1 MIRVLLSLRNVS
13 LSFPRG
19 RRHVLPVLSNVSLDV
34 DTGELVAVLAQRAQ
48 GKTTM
53 LRVAAGMDRPSRGE
67 VLFKGQ
73 DLHRLSDRRRSALLR
88 QKIGFAE
95 PIGPDIDLPVLAR
108 VAVPLLATC
117 SKRDA
122 YERALSVLTRLG
134 VEECANQPWAS
145 LADSERALA
154 ALAQAIVREPE
165 LLLVDDLTTTLGIDA
180 TERIG
185 RLLRSI
191 ALEDGLA
198 VLMSVS
204 DADATT
210 WFDRVASLSGGEL
223 VQHTQVGPGP
233 ENVID
238 FPSDPA
244 RRASS

>member
-1 MIRVLLSLRNVS
+1 MGVLLSLRNVS

-19 RRHVLPVLSNVSLDV
+19 RRHVVPVLSEVSLDIDV
-34 DTGELVAVLAQRAQ
+34 GELVAVLAQRAQ
-48 GKTTM
+48 GKTTL
-53 LRVAAGMDRPSRGE
+53 LRVAAGMDQPARGE
-67 VLFKGQ
+67 VLFKGE
-73 DLHRLSDRRRSALLR
+73 DLCRLSDRCRSVLLKE
-88 QKIGFAE
+88 KIGFAE
-95 PIGPDIDLPVLAR
+95 PIGPDIDLPVLAH
-108 VAVPLLATC
+108 VAIPLLATH
-117 SKRDA
+117 SRKDA
-122 YERALSVLTRLG
+122 YARARSVLERVG
-134 VEECANQPWAS
+134 VAECSDQPWMS

-154 ALAQAIVREPE
+154 AIAQAIVRRPE
-165 LLLVDDLTTTLGIDA
+165 LLLVDDLTATLGIDA

-191 ALEDGLA
+191 AHEDRLA

-223 VQHTQVGPGP
+223 VQSRSMGRGPD

-238 FPSDPA
+238 FPGEPS